1 MKEHTKKYVHKNAKN
16 FRKSNKP
23 KNSISDHQF
32 YIGTN
37 SQAAE
42 FEIAAEF
49 IINFIKRTFDRGND
63 IAETLRTLTIQETDN
78 WMPKLKSSTSQD
90 ENIAKVE
97 NRQYEFEYKALL
109 DEAIKRKEK
118 YNQNLYKA
126 YAFLWEKCTR
136 AMQNKITGRNDFEQK
151 IFNNPIN
158 LLIAIKEHSLNYQE
172 SRYKMGIIT
181 DAINSFFGTKQ
192 KNNETLQDYTRRFK
206 TAKEIMESHVGG
218 PLVLEK

>member
-1 MKEHTKKYVHKNAKN
+1 MKDHTKNYKQKNQKN
-16 FRKSNKP
+16 CRRTNKLE
-23 KNSISDHQF
+23 KGIKDYQF

-37 SQAAE
+37 KQAAE

-49 IINFIKRTFDRGND
+49 IINYIKRTFERGND
-63 IAETLRTLTIQETDN
+63 IAETLRTLTKQDTHE
-78 WMPKLKSSTSQD
+78 WMPKLKMSKAED
-90 ENIAKVE
+90 EETRRTE
-97 NRQYEFEYKALL
+97 NRQHELEYKALL

-118 YNQNLYKA
+118 YHQNLYKA

-136 AMQNKITGRNDFEQK
+136 AMQNKITGRNNFEQK

-172 SRYKMGIIT
+172 SRYEMGIIT

-192 KNNETLQDYTRRFK
+192 KITKPYKTTQDASKQQKRLWNL
-206 TAKEIMESHVGG
+206 I
-218 PLVLEK
+218 

>member
-16 FRKSNKP
+16 FQKSNKP
-23 KNSISDHQF
+23 KKSINDHQF

-97 NRQYEFEYKALL
+97 NRQYKFEYKALL

-158 LLIAIKEHSLNYQE
+158 LLIVIKEHSLNYQE
-172 SRYKMGIIT
+172 SRFEMGIIT
-181 DAINSFFGTKQ
+181 DAINSFFSTKQ
-192 KNNETLQDYTRRFK
+192 KNNETLQDYTRRLK
-206 TAKEIMESHVGG
+206 QQKRLWNLT
-218 PLVLEK
+218 